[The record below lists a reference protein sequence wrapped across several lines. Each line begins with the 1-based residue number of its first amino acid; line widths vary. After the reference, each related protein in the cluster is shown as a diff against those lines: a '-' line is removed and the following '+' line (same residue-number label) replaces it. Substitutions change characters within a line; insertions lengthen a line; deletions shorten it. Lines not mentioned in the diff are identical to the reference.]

1 MGDVIDLD
9 AVRAEVEP
17 RHIKLG
23 GREWEIPGELPFVF
37 LERFASGRI
46 TSAAEVLVGEGDAD
60 VFASLLTRPVFDALL
75 GVYGADPEPLA
86 SPDSS
91 QSTGKPRRPTS
102 KRTTG

>member
-9 AVRAEVEP
+9 AISGEVEP
-17 RHIKLG
+17 RHIKL
-23 GREWEIPGELPFVF
+23 GELPFVF